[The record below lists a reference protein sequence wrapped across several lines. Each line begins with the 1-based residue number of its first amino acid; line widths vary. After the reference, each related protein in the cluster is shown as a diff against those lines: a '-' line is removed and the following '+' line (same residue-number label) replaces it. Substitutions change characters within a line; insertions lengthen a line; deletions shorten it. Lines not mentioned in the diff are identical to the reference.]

1 MCDETD
7 LADFARKG
15 LSRRGFGAGA
25 IAGAAAACAPIDTM
39 PGGQAGALTE
49 SAVSFATDNGTADGF
64 FVHPRE
70 GRHPGVIFW
79 PDVAGIREA
88 KRQMAR
94 RLASEGYAVLVMNPY
109 YRDVA
114 GEQFADFPSF
124 AAQQGFEKVKPW
136 REKLNAG
143 AIGADANSAAAWLR
157 EQGAVDVERGIGS
170 QGYCMGGPF
179 AIWSAGFDEHVRAAA
194 SFHGGGLVRDG
205 EYSPHRMLDEDAQ
218 YLIAVARND
227 DAKEPETTA
236 TLRQTASAGGIDAEI
251 EVYPAD
257 HGWCVPDSPA
267 YDHAAA
273 ERAWGRLLALY
284 REAL

>member
-7 LADFARKG
+7 LANFARKG

-39 PGGQAGALTE
+39 PGGQSGALTE
-49 SAVSFATDNGTADGF
+49 STVSFATDNGTADGF

-70 GRHPGVIFW
+70 SRHPGVIFW
-79 PDVAGIREA
+79 PDIAGIREA

-94 RLASEGYAVLVMNPY
+94 RLAGEGYAVLVMNPY

-114 GEQFADFPSF
+114 REQFADFPSF

-143 AIGADANSAAAWLR
+143 AIGADANRAAAWLR

-170 QGYCMGGPF
+170 Q
-179 AIWSAGFDEHVRAAA
+179 AIAWAALSRSGA
-194 SFHGGGLVRDG
+194 PVSTSTFGLQPAFT
-205 EYSPHRMLDEDAQ
+205 EEDWCAT
-218 YLIAVARND
+218 ANTART
-227 DAKEPETTA
+227 ACSTT
-236 TLRQTASAGGIDAEI
+236 TRSI
-251 EVYPAD
+251 
-257 HGWCVPDSPA
+257 
-267 YDHAAA
+267 
-273 ERAWGRLLALY
+273 
-284 REAL
+284 